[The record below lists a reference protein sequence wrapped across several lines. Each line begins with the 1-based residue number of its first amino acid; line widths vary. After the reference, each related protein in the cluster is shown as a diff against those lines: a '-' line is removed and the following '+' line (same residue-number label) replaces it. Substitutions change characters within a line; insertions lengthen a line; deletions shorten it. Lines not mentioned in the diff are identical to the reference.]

1 MNQSRCAN
9 IPHGVRQSSYLPMV
23 FISPVSQ
30 LHRSPCRLPPHH
42 AQSNKSPTSIHPHP
56 INPTLADAVIP
67 ADYRPRALGGSPRSL
82 LSGLGALHV
91 QQCRSWR
98 DLGGFLIFFSSRIPT
113 VVGNS
118 VGTKRTKK
126 NGSVSF
132 PSCSDRLTQDL
143 VDERIE
149 PLIDDVTV
157 TNCITAL

>member
-98 DLGGFLIFFSSRIPT
+98 DLGGFLIFFFFSNPDSGWEFC
-113 VVGNS
+113 GNE
-118 VGTKRTKK
+118 KNKK
-126 NGSVSF
+126 ERFGFVSLVLRQTH
-132 PSCSDRLTQDL
+132 PRSCR
-143 VDERIE
+143 
-149 PLIDDVTV
+149 
-157 TNCITAL
+157 